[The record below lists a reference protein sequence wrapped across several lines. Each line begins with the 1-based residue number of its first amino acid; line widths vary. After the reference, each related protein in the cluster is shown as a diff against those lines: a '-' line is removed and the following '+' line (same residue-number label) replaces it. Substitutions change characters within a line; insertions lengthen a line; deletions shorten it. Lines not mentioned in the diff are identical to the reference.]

1 MRRYLITVMLSVLNV
16 LLILWILG
24 ELPSL
29 ANFITGIPNHDF
41 RDFISGAAELL
52 VQYLAS
58 LLVVYLSFCRLPVK
72 GAAAVSIFRPI
83 LVCLLLDIL
92 FYLFVYRLFFIV

>member
-1 MRRYLITVMLSVLNV
+1 MRRYPITAILSVLNL
-16 LLILWILG
+16 LLILWVLG

-58 LLVVYLSFCRLPVK
+58 LLIVYLSFCRLPVK
-72 GAAAVSIFRPI
+72 GAAAVRIFCPI
-83 LVCLLLDIL
+83 IVCLVLDIL
-92 FYLFVYRLFFIV
+92 FCLFVYRMFFIV

>member
-58 LLVVYLSFCRLPVK
+58 LL
-72 GAAAVSIFRPI
+72 IQ
-83 LVCLLLDIL
+83 VC
-92 FYLFVYRLFFIV
+92 

>member
-1 MRRYLITVMLSVLNV
+1 MRRYLITTILSVLNL
-16 LLILWILG
+16 LLILWVLG

-58 LLVVYLSFCRLPVK
+58 LLIVYLSFCRLPVK
-72 GAAAVSIFRPI
+72 GAAAVRIFCPI
-83 LVCLLLDIL
+83 IVCLLLDIL
-92 FYLFVYRLFFIV
+92 FCLFVYRMFFIV

>member
-1 MRRYLITVMLSVLNV
+1 MRRYPIIAILSVLNL

-29 ANFITGIPNHDF
+29 ADFITGIPNHDF
-41 RDFISGAAELL
+41 ISGTAELL

-58 LLVVYLSFCRLPVK
+58 LLIVYLSFCRLPVK
-72 GAAAVSIFRPI
+72 GAAAVRIFCPI
-83 LVCLLLDIL
+83 IVCLLLDIL
-92 FYLFVYRLFFIV
+92 FCLLVYRMFFIV